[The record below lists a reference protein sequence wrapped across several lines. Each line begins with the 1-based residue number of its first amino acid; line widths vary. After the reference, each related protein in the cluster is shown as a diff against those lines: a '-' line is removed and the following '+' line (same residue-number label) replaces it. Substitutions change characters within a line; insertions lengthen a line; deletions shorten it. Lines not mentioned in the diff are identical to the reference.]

1 MMTDIGLIT
10 IGLVFL
16 AYLWGSIP
24 TAVLVCHA
32 LNIPDPRKKG
42 SGNPGTT
49 NVLRIGSRKGALF
62 TLVGDAGKGILA
74 LLPCSLLQLSSTE
87 QSFCAL
93 AAIIGHLFPLF
104 SSFRGGKG
112 IATTF
117 GVCVSLFWPITVLQ
131 SCIWCLVFAVS
142 RTASLASIATVLITP
157 IIVGLT
163 EPTYL
168 PAILIISALLLLSH
182 RVNISN
188 LLQGKEPRF

>member
-1 MMTDIGLIT
+1 MTNTGLIT

-32 LNIPDPRKKG
+32 LNIPDPRKQG

-49 NVLRIGSRKGALF
+49 NVLRIGSRKGALA
-62 TLVGDAGKGILA
+62 TLAGDVGKGILA
-74 LLPCSLLQLSSTE
+74 LLPCSILQLPSTE
-87 QSFCAL
+87 QSLCAL

-112 IATTF
+112 IATAL
-117 GVCVSLFWPITVLQ
+117 GVCVSLFWPIAILQ
-131 SCIWCLVFAVS
+131 TCVWCLIFALS
-142 RTASLASIATVLITP
+142 RTASMGSIATVLVTP
-157 IIVGLT
+157 ILVWLAA
-163 EPTYL
+163 PAYL
-168 PAILIISALLLLSH
+168 PVILVISALLLLSH
-182 RVNISN
+182 RTNIRN